1 MKISPNLYGRLDGSK
16 FWHFLWFPANSLLCV
31 IKHYTVYPLSISTW
45 FLKYRMSLDF
55 FSISNSK
62 KNQFRNKLDFL
73 LSSNLIFT
81 ACVSCKNQVW
91 TRQKLEF
98 ISKWIS
104 FRVCNKGPN
113 WHFKNQAQID
123 TVKVCIFIVIRK
135 VGNPYLKELGTL
147 VEPTVK
153 SVRPGTWSGQSM
165 SLVSKS

>member
-1 MKISPNLYGRLDGSK
+1 MVFCIDRNAIGCYDFHGVYLCLIFEMSIWK
-16 FWHFLWFPANSLLCV
+16 F
-31 IKHYTVYPLSISTW
+31 IT
-45 FLKYRMSLDF
+45 
-55 FSISNSK
+55 NSK
-62 KNQFRNKLDFL
+62 KIRFRNKLDFL